1 MGPTYTDSKTFG
13 KFEPG
18 NKVYYEE
25 MDEYFS
31 QDLRFSDKPKLF
43 SETLAPEFKARA
55 LLAFKACSESVAR
68 EAFEVGFEL
77 LGFDF
82 MVDEQLDVYLIE
94 VNTNPCLS
102 TLSEPQGVLI
112 NKLLADTMR

>member
-1 MGPTYTDSKTFG
+1 
-13 KFEPG
+13 
-18 NKVYYEE
+18 
-25 MDEYFS
+25 MDQYFA
-31 QDLRFSDKPKLF
+31 QDPRFCDNPKLF
-43 SETLAPEFKARA
+43 SETLAPEFKSRA

-68 EAFEVGFEL
+68 ESFEVGFEL

-82 MVDEQLDVYLIE
+82 MVDDQLNVYLIE

-102 TLSEPQGVLI
+102 TLSEPQGLLI